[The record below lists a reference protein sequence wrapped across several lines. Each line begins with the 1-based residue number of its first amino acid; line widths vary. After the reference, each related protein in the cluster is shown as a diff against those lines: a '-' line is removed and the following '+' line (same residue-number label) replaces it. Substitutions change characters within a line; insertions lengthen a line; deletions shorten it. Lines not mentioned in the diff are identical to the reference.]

1 MKTLIIILTLLTCS
15 SCNKDE
21 NKTEPKSIIIK
32 TTEIKSTQT
41 KAEKKKIVKTSNI
54 NEPQQKSAKNIYLSK
69 CISCHGVNG
78 EGSKKENAPRIGGQ
92 YDWYIK
98 SQIIAIKNNKRTNGN
113 TKKMFPFVKSLTDKE
128 INSLSKYISLLSLNK

>member
-15 SCNKDE
+15 SCNKNE

-41 KAEKKKIVKTSNI
+41 KTEKKKIV
-54 NEPQQKSAKNIYLSK
+54 NIYLSK